1 MSPLQAEFSPVGHRI
16 GSQRFIT
23 ESMLCCLCL
32 DGVYHIA
39 RYAGGHLELR
49 QTSGRLQ
56 AWK

>member
-16 GSQRFIT
+16 GSQRFKT
-23 ESMLCCLCL
+23 ESMPCCLCL
-32 DGVYHIA
+32 DGVYRTA